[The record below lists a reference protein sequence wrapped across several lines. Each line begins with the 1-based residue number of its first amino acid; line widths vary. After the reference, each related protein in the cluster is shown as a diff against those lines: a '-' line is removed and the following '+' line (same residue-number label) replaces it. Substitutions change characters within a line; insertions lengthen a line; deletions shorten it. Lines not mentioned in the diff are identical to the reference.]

1 MISFGHGGS
10 GDWVVVQCI
19 AKLHLHDSGTFFLF
33 GSSRFALGEKHNGAA
48 HEWVNLPHRL
58 DRRDHGGP
66 LALGPSLVTV
76 RRDGPMTSLHPGPA
90 PVASDAGP
98 ASLIERIRYLEW
110 SPVVA
115 GAIAA
120 AALALVLQ
128 AFALAIGLSVSS
140 TAPTWRDAS
149 FALVLL
155 SGLYLVL
162 AALASYG
169 LGGYL
174 AGLMR
179 ARLTSREDAD
189 LRDGLHGLLVWALA
203 TLLAAA
209 IGLATAQSLTRLA
222 APSGGQAGSSTSVA
236 GENLIAYD
244 LDRLFRA
251 ERRPNGDLDYARAEA
266 ARILLT
272 ASSHR
277 GLQPEDRA
285 YLIRLTAA
293 YTGLAQPDAERRVDE
308 AIAHAKENISRAR
321 RSAVILAF
329 MTGAAAMVGAAA
341 CWFAACA
348 GGRVRDG
355 EVLPHALLDWGRP
368 VRRS

>member
-1 MISFGHGGS
+1 
-10 GDWVVVQCI
+10 
-19 AKLHLHDSGTFFLF
+19 
-33 GSSRFALGEKHNGAA
+33 
-48 HEWVNLPHRL
+48 
-58 DRRDHGGP
+58 
-66 LALGPSLVTV
+66 
-76 RRDGPMTSLHPGPA
+76 MTSVHPGPG
-90 PVASDAGP
+90 PVDPRPDALP
-98 ASLIERIRYLEW
+98 ASLMDRIRYLEW
-110 SPVVA
+110 GPVIA

-120 AALALVLQ
+120 SALALVLH

-155 SGLYLVL
+155 SGLYVVL

-189 LRDGLHGLLVWALA
+189 LRDGLHGLVVWALA
-203 TLLAAA
+203 TLLTAV
-209 IGLATAQSLTRLA
+209 IGLATVQSLTRLVV
-222 APSGGQAGSSTSVA
+222 PSGPVG

-251 ERRPNGDLDYARAEA
+251 ERRPSTDLDYPRAEA

-272 ASSHR
+272 TSSH
-277 GLQPEDRA
+277 GGMQPEDRA
-285 YLIRLTAA
+285 YLVRLTAA

-308 AIAHAKENISRAR
+308 AVARAKENVSRAR

-329 MTGAAAMVGAAA
+329 MTGAAAMLGAAA
-341 CWFAACA
+341 SWFAACA
-348 GGRVRDG
+348 GGHVRDG
-355 EVLPHALLDWGRP
+355 ETSPHMLLDWGRP
-368 VRRS
+368 ARRI

>member
-1 MISFGHGGS
+1 M
-10 GDWVVVQCI
+10 
-19 AKLHLHDSGTFFLF
+19 
-33 GSSRFALGEKHNGAA
+33 
-48 HEWVNLPHRL
+48 
-58 DRRDHGGP
+58 
-66 LALGPSLVTV
+66 
-76 RRDGPMTSLHPGPA
+76 
-90 PVASDAGP
+90 
-98 ASLIERIRYLEW
+98 ERIGYVEW
-110 SPVVA
+110 GPVVA

-120 AALALVLQ
+120 AALALVLH
-128 AFALAIGLSVSS
+128 AFAVAIGLSVSS

-162 AALASYG
+162 AALGSYG

-179 ARLTSREDAD
+179 ARLTSREGAD
-189 LRDGLHGLLVWALA
+189 LRDGLHGLLVWAFA
-203 TLLAAA
+203 TLLTAV

-222 APSGGQAGSSTSVA
+222 APSGSQAGSSTSVG

-251 ERRPNGDLDYARAEA
+251 ERRANTDLDYPRAEA

-272 ASSHR
+272 TSSHR
-277 GLQPEDRA
+277 GMQPEDRA
-285 YLIRLTAA
+285 YLVRLTAA

-308 AIAHAKENISRAR
+308 VTARAKENISRAR
-321 RSAVILAF
+321 RTAVILAF
-329 MTGAAAMVGAAA
+329 MTGAAAMLGAAA
-341 CWFAACA
+341 SWFAACA

-355 EVLPHALLDWGRP
+355 EVSPHALLDWGKP
-368 VRRS
+368 VRRI

>member
-1 MISFGHGGS
+1 
-10 GDWVVVQCI
+10 
-19 AKLHLHDSGTFFLF
+19 
-33 GSSRFALGEKHNGAA
+33 
-48 HEWVNLPHRL
+48 
-58 DRRDHGGP
+58 
-66 LALGPSLVTV
+66 
-76 RRDGPMTSLHPGPA
+76 MTSVHPGPE
-90 PVASDAGP
+90 PPRPASDPLP
-98 ASLIERIRYLEW
+98 ASLMDRIRYLEW
-110 SPVVA
+110 GPVIA

-120 AALALVLQ
+120 LALALVLQ

-155 SGLYLVL
+155 SGLYLAV
-162 AALASYG
+162 AALPSYG

-179 ARLTSREDAD
+179 ARLTSRQDAD

-277 GLQPEDRA
+277 GMQPEDRT
-285 YLIRLTAA
+285 YLVRLTAT

-329 MTGAAAMVGAAA
+329 MTGAAAMLGAAA
-341 CWFAACA
+341 SWFAACA

-355 EVLPHALLDWGRP
+355 EVSPHALLDWGKP
-368 VRRS
+368 VRRI